1 MKPLNELKVSTLKR
15 KHKEIIKQIGKA
27 SENGNYDKLDELTLQ
42 RNKIEVALE
51 INSYIKEN
59 NWYGT

>member
-1 MKPLNELKVSTLKR
+1 MKPLNELKVSTLQR
-15 KHKEIIKQIGKA
+15 KHKEITKQIGKA

-51 INSYIKEN
+51 INRYLKESN
-59 NWYGT
+59 YV

>member
-1 MKPLNELKVSTLKR
+1 MKSLNELQVSTLKR
-15 KHKEIIKQIGKA
+15 KHKEITKQIGKA

-51 INSYIKEN
+51 INRYVKEN
-59 NWYGT
+59 E

>member
-1 MKPLNELKVSTLKR
+1 MNYKLALLNVNTKK
-15 KHKEIIKQIGKA
+15 IIKQIGKA

-51 INSYIKEN
+51 INRYLKEN
-59 NWYGT
+59 E